1 MSAFAATLGTERNA
15 AFVALGSSQ
24 LEEALG
30 NFGAVQETISITD
43 NASGAPGS
51 PPGYTV
57 VDSRDLPNHMQ
68 MSLAS
73 TYPSLDEVT
82 ARWPIAPLVPK
93 TL

>member
-1 MSAFAATLGTERNA
+1 
-15 AFVALGSSQ
+15 
-24 LEEALG
+24 
-30 NFGAVQETISITD
+30 
-43 NASGAPGS
+43 
-51 PPGYTV
+51 
-57 VDSRDLPNHMQ
+57 MQ